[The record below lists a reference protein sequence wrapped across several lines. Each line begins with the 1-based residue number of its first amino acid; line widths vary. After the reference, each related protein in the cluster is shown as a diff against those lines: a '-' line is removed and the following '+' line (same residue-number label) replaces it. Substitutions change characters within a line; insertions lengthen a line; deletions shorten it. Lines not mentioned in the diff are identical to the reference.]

1 MSDRVISAKEIKDD
15 KTWDVGLR
23 PQSLGEYIGQQQVKD
38 NLDIVLQAAKGRSE
52 PLDHVLLF
60 GPPGLGKT
68 TLAYIIAKE
77 MGAGIKVTSGPAI
90 SKAGDLAAIIT
101 NLQDGDVLFI
111 DEIHRLNKT
120 IEEILYPAM
129 EDFALDIVLGKG
141 PSAQILRLDLP
152 KFTIIGAT
160 TRYNLISS
168 PLRDRFGVTFRLDFY
183 NPNEISDI
191 IKRSADILTV
201 KMADESRSE
210 IASRSRATPR
220 IANRILKRVRDYAQV
235 KGDGQAT
242 LDMTKKA
249 LDMMAIDKYGLDD
262 IDRRL
267 LKVLVD
273 NFGGGPVGL
282 NTLAAAL
289 QEEAGTIEDIFE
301 PYLMQLG
308 FLSRTAKGRIAT
320 DKTYEY
326 LGIDKPA
333 KDQNK
338 LF

>member
-1 MSDRVISAKEIKDD
+1 MGEERVISAKEQKTDR
-15 KTWDVGLR
+15 TWDLTLR
-23 PQSLGEYIGQQQVKD
+23 PQKLADYIGQEQVKK
-38 NLDIVLQAAKGRSE
+38 NLDIVLQAAKNRQE
-52 PLDHVLLF
+52 PIDHTLLY

-68 TLAYIIAKE
+68 TLAHIIAKE
-77 MGAGIKVTSGPAI
+77 MGVGVKVTSGPAI

-101 NLQDGDVLFI
+101 NLQEGDILFI

-129 EDFALDIVLGKG
+129 EDFALDIILGKG

-152 KFTIIGAT
+152 KFTLIGAT

-183 NPNEISDI
+183 NKEELAQIV
-191 IKRSADILTV
+191 KRAADILAISIDDQAT
-201 KMADESRSE
+201 AE

-235 KGDGQAT
+235 KGNGQISYD
-242 LDMTKKA
+242 LTKQA
-249 LDMMAIDKYGLDD
+249 LDLMAIDIHGLDD
-262 IDRRL
+262 LDRKL
-267 LKVLVD
+267 LQIIVE
-273 NFGGGPVGL
+273 NFSGGPVGL
-282 NTLAAAL
+282 STLAASV
-289 QEEAGTIEDIFE
+289 QEEAGTIEEIFE

-308 FLSRTAKGRIAT
+308 LLSRTSQGRVAT

-326 LGIDKPA
+326 LGIDRNKN
-333 KDQNK
+333 NK

>member
-15 KTWDVGLR
+15 KNWDVGLR
-23 PQSLGEYIGQQQVKD
+23 PQSLGEYVGQQQVKD

-129 EDFALDIVLGKG
+129 EDFALDIILGKG

-183 NPNEISDI
+183 NPDEISDI

-201 KMADESRSE
+201 NMVDEARSE

-249 LDMMAIDKYGLDD
+249 LDMMAIDKHGLDD

-267 LKVLVD
+267 LKVLVE

-320 DKTYEY
+320 AKTYEY
-326 LGIDKPA
+326 LGKDKPE
-333 KDQNK
+333 DQSK